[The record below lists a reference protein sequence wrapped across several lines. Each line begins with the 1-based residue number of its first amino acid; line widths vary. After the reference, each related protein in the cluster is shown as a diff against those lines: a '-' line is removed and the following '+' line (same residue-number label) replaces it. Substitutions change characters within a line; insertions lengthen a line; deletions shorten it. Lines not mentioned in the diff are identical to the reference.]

1 MLEKPDKP
9 KKSAPR
15 KRKANLGHD
24 TDVTHEGRAE
34 TAAAGQTGGDAQ
46 IPGAGGGPYQQLCG
60 DIRAKCRWRRVWM
73 KTQHKRDRA
82 LESQIRR
89 TETDWSPGE
98 EMSDA
103 ERAKCNKEAMAI
115 IAKARKGEGKP
126 EIVGAVLALDQ
137 AREPADKMEAKY
149 KAEAEKLALQLAVQ
163 EWIETVHGAGA
174 GGLATI
180 IGETG
185 SLSNYSGPAKVW
197 KRLGFAPYDGFAGST
212 WKRDSWRP
220 RNLTSEE
227 WIENPFSGARY
238 ALMYSIADSM
248 LRQQKEGRDKERKEG
263 DPEYRSGTKYGEQ
276 KGPFGE
282 VYVKRRLHTDVTHPE
297 WTAGHSHADALRIMM
312 KEFLKQLWREWNR
325 IEAEREK

>member
-1 MLEKPDKP
+1 
-9 KKSAPR
+9 
-15 KRKANLGHD
+15 
-24 TDVTHEGRAE
+24 
-34 TAAAGQTGGDAQ
+34 
-46 IPGAGGGPYQQLCG
+46 
-60 DIRAKCRWRRVWM
+60 M
-73 KTQHKRDRA
+73 KTQHKLDRA

-103 ERAKCNKEAMAI
+103 ERAKCNKEALAI

-126 EIVGAVLALDQ
+126 EIIVAVLALDE
-137 AREPADKMEAKY
+137 ARGPADKMEAKY
-149 KAEAEKLALQLAVQ
+149 KKEAEVLALQLPVYQ
-163 EWIETVHGAGA
+163 WIESIPGTGA

-185 SLSNYSGPAKVW
+185 SLSLYSSCAKVW
-197 KRLGFAPYDGFAGST
+197 KRLGYAPYDGFAGST

-248 LRQQKEGRDKERKEG
+248 LRMLHQQGLLPDG
-263 DPEYRSGTKYGEQ
+263 ATDL
-276 KGPFGE
+276 
-282 VYVKRRLHTDVTHPE
+282 RLR
-297 WTAGHSHADALRIMM
+297 AL
-312 KEFLKQLWREWNR
+312 
-325 IEAEREK
+325 A